1 MRKNSINYKVF
12 LLVAAFFILFTT
24 ITMSM
29 QSLFIEKFYRNW
41 KTNDF
46 KKNFINMK
54 SIMETNNYDLQAVE
68 GDISKHETENNMQLA
83 IMSISDKSALF
94 KFVPPMNDTLQ
105 SPQRQSI
112 SLIGNENVNALS
124 SALEKLKGDPKLLK
138 ALTVDHETIYFETKP
153 NGSDIYSIVGMTPNV
168 ESPSMTTIL
177 IATSSLQPIGEAA
190 AVIKEFYV
198 YFYIIALFLIL
209 ILSYILSN
217 MIAKPLLNL
226 NGVAQKMADFNFLI
240 KYNVKSNDEIGSLG
254 KTLNFLSEKLGN
266 ALSELQQANIKL
278 KEDIKNEKKLEK
290 MRREFVAGISHE
302 LKTPISI
309 INGYAEA
316 LKDDVLEDDKDT
328 LLDIIMEESE
338 KMTVLLND
346 MLDLSVLESGTYE
359 LNLEE
364 ASIVDILDDLYSTFS
379 AHIKN
384 KDIHFIK
391 NIAVNNP
398 IIRCDIFR
406 IEQVLTNLLTN
417 AIRHTLKGSYIY
429 LNACECSEGI
439 MLEMIN
445 EGDELPEDELPS
457 IWEKFYRV
465 DKSRNRSSG
474 GTGIGLSIVKDIL
487 ELHGFNYGVNNTE
500 TGVRFW
506 FIIVTSF

>member
-1 MRKNSINYKVF
+1 
-12 LLVAAFFILFTT
+12 
-24 ITMSM
+24 
-29 QSLFIEKFYRNW
+29 
-41 KTNDF
+41 
-46 KKNFINMK
+46 
-54 SIMETNNYDLQAVE
+54 
-68 GDISKHETENNMQLA
+68 
-83 IMSISDKSALF
+83 
-94 KFVPPMNDTLQ
+94 
-105 SPQRQSI
+105 
-112 SLIGNENVNALS
+112 
-124 SALEKLKGDPKLLK
+124 
-138 ALTVDHETIYFETKP
+138 VDHETIYFEIKQ

-226 NGVAQKMADFNFLI
+226 NRVAQKMADFNFSI

-278 KEDIKNEKKLEK
+278 KEDIKKEKKLEK

-359 LNLEE
+359 LNLGE
-364 ASIVDILDDLYSTFS
+364 ASIIDILDDLYSTFS

-439 MLEMIN
+439 MFEVIN
-445 EGDELPEDELPS
+445 EGDGIPEDELPS